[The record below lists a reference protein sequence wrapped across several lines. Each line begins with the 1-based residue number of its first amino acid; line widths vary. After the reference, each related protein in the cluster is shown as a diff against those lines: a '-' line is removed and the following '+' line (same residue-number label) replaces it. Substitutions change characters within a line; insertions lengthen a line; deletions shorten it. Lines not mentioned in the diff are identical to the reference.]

1 MLALVLGA
9 ELGGVLGALFA
20 IPIAGIL
27 NVYLGALYRARRG
40 ESAFVLPAQSEPTTL
55 DPLPNLGEEITQMA
69 EEERIG
75 GRRQVARK
83 PAVKTSAAPATPG
96 TAPKPTAA
104 KPPPGGRGQSCLTNL
119 TWRRW

>member
-40 ESAFVLPAQSEPTTL
+40 ESAFVLPTQSEPTTL
-55 DPLPNLGEEITQMA
+55 EHLPNLAEEITQMA
-69 EEERIG
+69 EQERIG
-75 GRRQVARK
+75 SRRQVPRQ
-83 PAVKTSAAPATPG
+83 PAVKSSAAPTTPG
-96 TAPKPTAA
+96 TPPT
-104 KPPPGGRGQSCLTNL
+104 P
-119 TWRRW
+119 

>member
-27 NVYLGALYRARRG
+27 NVYLGALYRVRRG
-40 ESAFVLPAQSEPTTL
+40 ESAFVLPTQSEPTTL
-55 DPLPNLGEEITQMA
+55 AHLPNLGEEITHMA

-75 GRRQVARK
+75 GRRRVARK
-83 PAVKTSAAPATPG
+83 AAVKSAAAPAKGPA
-96 TAPKPTAA
+96 APKPTT
-104 KPPPGGRGQSCLTNL
+104 GG
-119 TWRRW
+119 